1 MDDEEKKGLEDEA
14 TVQEPLEGEIVEQE
28 EISLST
34 VQDWV
39 ARHKQREA
47 ARDEIRQRV
56 RGSSSKSEYFRP
68 AKPKPTIKDETKKV
82 VAVYARVSTTSEK
95 QVSSIENQTLYYEK
109 KIAENPLWEMQEIY
123 SDEGKSGTSLRHR
136 DAFRRMMEDAEQQKM
151 DLILCASVSRFA
163 RNVADCLEQV
173 AELKT
178 MHPQKPIGVYFETEN
193 IYTLDPGSDQS
204 FQIHAMLADWESA
217 NKSRRM
223 ILSYDQRI
231 LTGQYPV
238 SDLLGF
244 RHTKDGDLIIEPE
257 EAKTVRFMFLAYLA
271 GYSYDEIAEVLTR
284 KQRPTLRGRTEWT
297 GSMVRGIMGNERTWG
312 DLEARKTIVI
322 DYKKGIITRNN
333 GQRDSAY
340 VPGHHEGIVSPEIAK
355 AAKVISASSRRIGGG
370 VHDISVITAGTL
382 KGFLSLCPG
391 YGGVDAQSMMTVS
404 LQTYSQEELDDLV
417 ERDAQLRGQEPS
429 SVMSMSLTG
438 YQVPP
443 GVFFISRSTPTLTIT
458 RKGFK
463 FNKASGERLNQCKYV
478 DVLYH
483 PILQTLVVRASDE
496 EYPNSIRWT
505 NDAGKIIPLIPA
517 KALSEGIYEIQRW
530 NTEYEY
536 RFRGYCKKRGNTTF
550 LMFSLDEPQ
559 ILQGKRQRKGKDAAD
574 DSEDQYIAYQDDK
587 APRSVGM
594 AGYTYPDSWGDSF
607 VGMAYAL
614 RSSRDSVLA
623 SISESD
629 LLEHRVMVVNP
640 LIGEIPTQD
649 EILEEL
655 ERLLQAM

>member
-1 MDDEEKKGLEDEA
+1 MDTDEMKTMKEDA
-14 TVQEPLEGEIVEQE
+14 VVSEPLEGEVIGQE
-28 EISLST
+28 EIPPST
-34 VQDWV
+34 VKDWV
-39 ARHKQREA
+39 ARHQEREA
-47 ARDEIRQRV
+47 KRDEIRQRV
-56 RGSSSKSEYFRP
+56 RGAASKKEYFRP
-68 AKPKPTIKDETKKV
+68 AKPKPTIQDETRKV
-82 VAVYARVSTTSEK
+82 VAVYARVSTTNEN

-109 KIAENPLWEMQEIY
+109 KIADNPLWEMQEIY

-136 DAFRRMMEDAEQQKM
+136 DAFRRMMADAEQQKM

-163 RNVADCLEQV
+163 RNMSDCLEQV
-173 AELKT
+173 AALKT

-193 IYTLDPGSDQS
+193 IYTLDPNSDQS
-204 FQIHAMLADWESA
+204 FHIHAMLADWESG

-257 EAKTVRFMFLAYLA
+257 EAKTVRFMFFARLA
-271 GYSYDEIAEVLTR
+271 GYTYDEIAEVLTR
-284 KQRPTLRGRTEWT
+284 KKRSTLRGRTEWT
-297 GSMVRGIMGNERTWG
+297 GSMVKSIMSNERTWG

-322 DYKKGIITRNN
+322 DYKKGIVIRNN

-340 VPGHHEGIVSPEIAK
+340 VPGHHVGIVTPEIAK
-355 AAKVISASSRRIGGG
+355 AAKVIAASSRRIDGG
-370 VHDISVITAGTL
+370 VHDIGVITDGTL

-391 YGGVDAQSMMTVS
+391 YGGMDAASMMTVS
-404 LQTYSQEELDDLV
+404 LRTYEQEELDALV
-417 ERDAQLRGQEPS
+417 ERDVKLRGQEPNE
-429 SVMSMSLTG
+429 VMSMALTG

-443 GVFFISRSTPTLTIT
+443 GVFFINRSTPSLTIT

-463 FNKASGERLNQCKYV
+463 FNKASGERLGMCEFV

-483 PILQTLVVRASDE
+483 PVLQTLVVRASEE

-517 KALSEGIYEIQRW
+517 KALSAGIYEIQRW
-530 NTEYEY
+530 NEEYEY
-536 RFRGYCKKRGNTTF
+536 RFRGYCKKRGKTTF

-559 ILQGKRQRKGKDAAD
+559 ILLGKQQRKAKEAEDHYIEYQEDA
-574 DSEDQYIAYQDDK
+574 E
-587 APRSVGM
+587 PRSVGM
-594 AGYTYPDSWGDSF
+594 GGYTYPDSWGESF

-614 RSSRDSVLA
+614 RSSRDSVIA

-629 LLEHRVMVVNP
+629 LLDHRAMVVNP
-640 LIGEIPTQD
+640 MIGEIPSQE
-649 EILEEL
+649 EILKEL
-655 ERLLQAM
+655 DQLLQAM